1 MTLNKPDEESSLV
14 SSTGINQL
22 EKVND
27 FVYLGAWIATTEREL
42 KERRMRLAGHINGH
56 PELVANRL
64 LLWEPNHG
72 VRSRG
77 RQAMTYVD
85 SIRPD
90 TDLSDTGEIGGL
102 MANTVLWRQRIDTRT
117 LKPP

>member
-42 KERRMRLAGHINGH
+42 KVRKAK
-56 PELVANRL
+56 A
-64 LLWEPNHG
+64 WE
-72 VRSRG
+72 V
-77 RQAMTYVD
+77 
-85 SIRPD
+85 
-90 TDLSDTGEIGGL
+90 
-102 MANTVLWRQRIDTRT
+102 
-117 LKPP
+117 